1 MSEGKRKRERERN
14 TLIHFSWLLAAAEPA
29 GPEREREGEGWIGE
43 KEVFFSFSRYK
54 LISTLFFFFFFWCP
68 RMFTKLHR
76 EGQTEGFFS
85 IDACCS
91 SYFKVLLLVVNWSSQ
106 LSAEF
111 RPLLLTTCNSVEQS
125 LIAQKE
131 SPLVQLTRCQ
141 EPGNMSAPRGS
152 RGAWWCRPQWQHI
165 CILHILDAAC
175 WVCDVMPLSIMPWQ
189 PARGQVLEVM
199 SAGSQSSARDCSS
212 GSRKRR
218 KYNPIKSS

>member
-1 MSEGKRKRERERN
+1 
-14 TLIHFSWLLAAAEPA
+14 
-29 GPEREREGEGWIGE
+29 
-43 KEVFFSFSRYK
+43 
-54 LISTLFFFFFFWCP
+54 
-68 RMFTKLHR
+68 MFTKLHR

-131 SPLVQLTRCQ
+131 SQLVQLTRCQ

-212 GSRKRR
+212 GGRKRR